1 MLMEILVAC
10 VFNLGYFQILEG
22 SSCIAEHLHAILMG
36 FLSVVHIYHSGDA
49 FSVPVTLLYY
59 DA

>member
-22 SSCIAEHLHAILMG
+22 PLCIAEHLHVILMG
-36 FLSVVHIYHSGDA
+36 FLSVVHRCHSGDV
-49 FSVPVTLLYY
+49 FSVPLTLLYY
-59 DA
+59 NA